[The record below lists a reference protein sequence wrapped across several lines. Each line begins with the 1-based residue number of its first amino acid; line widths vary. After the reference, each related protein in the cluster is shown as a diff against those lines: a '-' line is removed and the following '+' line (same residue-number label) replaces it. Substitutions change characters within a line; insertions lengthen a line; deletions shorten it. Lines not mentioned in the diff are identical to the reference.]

1 MSRLTPVVFLAA
13 IALAV
18 SLSAQAPSSKA
29 QADRKAI
36 QSIRVKVTGC
46 VTREANGHYRLTNAF
61 LTSDGVPG
69 SVGTG
74 GRSRAGNDLSFENS
88 PSFDLIGDR
97 LTGYVGHTIEVVG
110 ITSDTKLNNTDAFHT
125 AIGSSARD
133 RATLTVRSVTMIAP
147 TCR

>member
-1 MSRLTPVVFLAA
+1 MSRLTPLVSVVILALTA
-13 IALAV
+13 

-29 QADRKAI
+29 QADRKAV

-61 LTSDGVPG
+61 PSSDGVPAP
-69 SVGTG
+69 VGTA
-74 GRSRAGNDLSFENS
+74 GRSTAGNDLSFENS

-97 LTGYVGHTIEVVG
+97 LSGHVGHTIEVVG

-133 RATLTVRSVTMIAP
+133 RATLTVRSVTTIAT